1 MNFSDDLRDHISA
14 HTPPSLAPFEDVTA
28 RATRQR
34 RRRTSLLLGGAAAV
48 AAIAVGLAVPIMTGG
63 TPTEPGT
70 TGPHGPAASAA
81 ESSSPTPTEIA
92 SPGTPTTAPHFGKGA
107 TGKVPNLILQLADRE
122 VALRAWTACW
132 GNGCYDGSPDLI
144 GGLEDVGSPN
154 QVIAWSP
161 VADMEWE
168 VTFREL
174 PPRSETGSSVK
185 RRVLE
190 CARSIS
196 YSAKPYDG
204 HHVTLEPAGLAG
216 RYEVSVF
223 GRAPSGGDVVYSFD
237 WTTPANGVAPAP
249 AGGVAAVLANH
260 DGALD
265 SYGVEV
271 SISNLGSHPKKA
283 SATITVTSSTG
294 ESATF
299 EPRGTNEC
307 YDKGWLFFRL
317 RDGSAATLIGPG
329 PFTYTVDL
337 VLDGKHYT
345 GTGRY
350 PDDIQKDNE
359 PNVTLN
365 WDPPLPSY
373 TID

>member
-14 HTPPSLAPFEDVTA
+14 HTPIACAVRRRHRAGNSATQATDLFAPG
-28 RATRQR
+28 R
-34 RRRTSLLLGGAAAV
+34 RRRGRGDRRGPRSADHDGRHPDRARHHW
-48 AAIAVGLAVPIMTGG
+48 
-63 TPTEPGT
+63 TPWTCCVRRGVQL
-70 TGPHGPAASAA
+70 
-81 ESSSPTPTEIA
+81 PTPTEIA